1 MALTTGYVPFTYAN
15 KTIEELEKR
24 PVFIDSLKR
33 VYKKRW
39 TIGLEYG
46 LRFVSNSGRST
57 LPDTITL
64 ADFTSKRSFI
74 GLEGG
79 YFVSKDIQVFLA
91 FDFMSLP
98 KNQTI
103 TSLTIGGPNG
113 IQVEGSGSGGAM
125 VNVGI
130 GGKYFFNVGAFTR
143 IYTGLKLGIIKAVA
157 EGGSGGFTL
166 AQGQYQQTIKL
177 AGQQLGAA
185 HVRPEYNQPCAS
197 VVPQLADF
205 PAEIWPEGTNIAALQ
220 QQLQEMFRTDFIRH
234 SALLTLAD
242 GTVLE
247 AVLDQG
253 EVVLFRCRVA
263 QKTKARPAQSFFELL
278 QRHID
283 LVEAPLDD
291 LGIVA
296 ALVGEHCGLRVGHGP
311 Q

>member
-1 MALTTGYVPFTYAN
+1 MRRILVLLALLITSCNLMAQTTGYVPFTYAN

-24 PVFIDSLKR
+24 PVLIDSLKR

-130 GGKYFFNVGAFTR
+130 GGKYFFNVGAFSR

-157 EGGSGGFTL
+157 EGGNGGFTL
-166 AQGQYQQTIKL
+166 AQGQYQQTIRQSRNYNYGNILFGL
-177 AGQQLGAA
+177 AHRLSPRLMIDINMGYL
-185 HVRPEYNQPCAS
+185 HAS
-197 VVPQLADF
+197 SSR
-205 PAEIWPEGTNIAALQ
+205 NIGGIISPGGITSTLALQ
-220 QQLQEMFRTDFIRH
+220 FII
-234 SALLTLAD
+234 
-242 GTVLE
+242 GKWN
-247 AVLDQG
+247 
-253 EVVLFRCRVA
+253 RV
-263 QKTKARPAQSFFELL
+263 R
-278 QRHID
+278 
-283 LVEAPLDD
+283 
-291 LGIVA
+291 
-296 ALVGEHCGLRVGHGP
+296 
-311 Q
+311 

>member
-1 MALTTGYVPFTYAN
+1 MKRILVMLALLITSGNLMAQTTGYVPFTYAN

-74 GLEGG
+74 GLESG

-91 FDFMSLP
+91 LDFMSLP

-157 EGGSGGFTL
+157 EGGSGGFTV
-166 AQGQYQQTIKL
+166 AQGQYQQTIRQSRNYNYGNILFGL
-177 AGQQLGAA
+177 AHRLSPRMMIDINMGYL
-185 HVRPEYNQPCAS
+185 HAS
-197 VVPQLADF
+197 RSK
-205 PAEIWPEGTNIAALQ
+205 NIGGIISPGGITSTLALQ
-220 QQLQEMFRTDFIRH
+220 FII
-234 SALLTLAD
+234 
-242 GTVLE
+242 GKWN
-247 AVLDQG
+247 
-253 EVVLFRCRVA
+253 RV
-263 QKTKARPAQSFFELL
+263 R
-278 QRHID
+278 
-283 LVEAPLDD
+283 
-291 LGIVA
+291 
-296 ALVGEHCGLRVGHGP
+296 
-311 Q
+311 